1 MLEVRALEVSYG
13 PVRAVRGIDLDVKMG
28 EVVALI
34 GPNGAGKTS
43 TLRAISGLVPY
54 KGTVTFDGA
63 DCRKLNLEELA
74 RAGLIHVPE
83 GRHVFPTLD
92 VHENLQL
99 GTTAGA
105 GRLDGF
111 SIDDVYDLFPPLQQL
126 RKRDGWALSGGEQQ
140 MVAIGRALVA
150 RPRVL
155 LLDEPSL
162 GLSPKFMQAVYS
174 ALSQVADRIPMLL
187 VEQNTVM
194 ALMHCT
200 RAAVMF
206 AGKLV
211 LEGTAAEVAD
221 REALVASYLGEE
233 LAVNREEAALRRDGG
248 VSESPTRG

>member
-1 MLEVRALEVSYG
+1 MLEIRGLEVSYG
-13 PVRAVRGIDLDVKMG
+13 PVRAVRGVDVDVKMG
-28 EVVALI
+28 DVFALI

-54 KGTVTFDGA
+54 NGTVMFDGM
-63 DCRKLNLEELA
+63 DCRKLNLEGLA

-99 GTTAGA
+99 GTIAGA
-105 GRLDGF
+105 GRSEGF
-111 SIDDVYDLFPPLQQL
+111 SIDDVYDLFPPLQSL
-126 RKRDGWALSGGEQQ
+126 RTRDGWALSGGEQQ

-162 GLSPKFMQAVYS
+162 GLSPKFMQAVYA

-206 AGKLV
+206 GGKLV

-233 LAVNREEAALRRDGG
+233 LVLDREEAALHRDGG
-248 VSESPTRG
+248 A